1 MNKHAI
7 TFLLVFLLAG
17 LSIQANAQHA
27 RLVIPEALDVVSINK
42 VKHSSSLFSGG
53 DTKLELMPGQNK
65 IVVEYD
71 MIFDISNDDHERV
84 QSEPFQFMFNVEAGK
99 QYYVKIPS
107 FNSVTSAM
115 KYARKPHL
123 EIVERSTNKTISA
136 DITYRE
142 FDGTYTSESSKP
154 SATVKSQQAI
164 SASTP
169 EASTSAISQTTT
181 TSNDMPLQM
190 LEFWW
195 QQASAQQRK
204 RFIDSR

>member
-17 LSIQANAQHA
+17 LSTQANAQHA
-27 RLVIPEALDVVSINK
+27 KLVIPEALDVISINK

-84 QSEPFQFMFNVEAGK
+84 QSEPFQFRFNVEAGK

-123 EIVERSTNKTISA
+123 EIVERSTNKTILA

-142 FDGTYTSESSKP
+142 FDGTYTNESSKP

-164 SASTP
+164 TASTP
-169 EASTSAISQTTT
+169 EVSTTAISQTT

-204 RFIDSR
+204 RFIESR